1 MNEITQINYP
11 EKNKSNNQT
20 NLSLN
25 SHLLNPTPLGNNPS
39 ISIEILYFSINQDSK

>member
-1 MNEITQINYP
+1 MNEITQVNYI
-11 EKNKSNNQT
+11 EKKNNPT

-39 ISIEILYFSINQDSK
+39 ISNEILYFSINQDSK